1 MIEPVTVK
9 ISVLGVGF
17 EQYKKLVEVLIEH
30 IEELPVDVVSALK
43 DLEKSIE
50 ESK

>member
-17 EQYKKLVEVLIEH
+17 EKYKKLVEVLIAH
-30 IEELPVDVVSALK
+30 IEELPTEVVTALK
-43 DLEKSIE
+43 DLEQSIE